1 MIPGLHQ
8 TAVLIGCRSIMEYDF
23 GILYNNGNYCVVHV
37 LSDMTDHLTQCHTHL
52 IHGQLYS
59 DSGVPPNA
67 FLGEL
72 FEEIEMKTIS
82 YTAIFILKVLI
93 NIGHVCQQ

>member
-1 MIPGLHQ
+1 
-8 TAVLIGCRSIMEYDF
+8 MECNL
-23 GILYNNGNYCVVHV
+23 GILYDNGNYCVVHV
-37 LSDMTDHLTQCHTHL
+37 LSDMTDHLTLCRMHL
-52 IHGQLYS
+52 IHGQLYN

-82 YTAIFILKVLI
+82 YTAIFILKY
-93 NIGHVCQQ
+93 